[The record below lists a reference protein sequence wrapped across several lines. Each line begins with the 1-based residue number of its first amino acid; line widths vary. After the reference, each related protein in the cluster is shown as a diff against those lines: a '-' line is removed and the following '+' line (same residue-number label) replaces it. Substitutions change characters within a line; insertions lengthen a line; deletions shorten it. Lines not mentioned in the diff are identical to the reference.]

1 MTDDQQR
8 PWEASEAWQRG
19 QKLRYEALGDY
30 GEQRKEL
37 FQAFHPELMRFPI
50 EFVFGTILSRPG
62 LDMKTREL
70 ITLVISIA
78 TGKLREIRSHTRG
91 YLNAGGTKEEI
102 VEILLQIAPYAG
114 FPTYIE
120 GVYGVLEVFE
130 ERGLFT
136 PPARVAGAEAAS
148 PDGEGGPSRAG

>member
-1 MTDDQQR
+1 VTDEQQR
-8 PWEASEAWQRG
+8 PWEGSDAWKRG
-19 QKLRYEALGDY
+19 QEIRYETLGEY
-30 GEQRKEL
+30 GEERKRL
-37 FQAFHPELMRFPI
+37 FQSFHPELMRFPI

-62 LDMKTREL
+62 LDMKTREM
-70 ITLVISIA
+70 ITLVIAIS

-91 YLNAGGTKEEI
+91 FLNAGGTKEEV

-130 ERGLFT
+130 ERGLWT
-136 PPARVAGAEAAS
+136 RPSKEELAGSAAPASGGTGQAG
-148 PDGEGGPSRAG
+148 

>member
-1 MTDDQQR
+1 VTDEQQR
-8 PWEASEAWQRG
+8 PWETSEAWQRG
-19 QKLRYEALGDY
+19 QELRYETLGDY

-62 LDMKTREL
+62 LDMKTREM
-70 ITLVISIA
+70 ITLVIAIS

-91 YLNAGGTKEEI
+91 FLNAGGTKEEI

-136 PPARVAGAEAAS
+136 PPAKAAKADTTAGPGHA
-148 PDGEGGPSRAG
+148 DGG

>member
-1 MTDDQQR
+1 MTDVQER

-19 QKLRYEALGDY
+19 QALRYETLGEY
-30 GEQRKEL
+30 GEERKRL
-37 FQAFHPELMRFPI
+37 FQSFHPELMRFPI

-62 LDMKTREL
+62 LDMKTREM
-70 ITLVISIA
+70 ITLVIAIS

-91 YLNAGGTKEEI
+91 FLNAGGTKEEI
-102 VEILLQIAPYAG
+102 VEILLQVAPYAG

-130 ERGLFT
+130 ERGLWT
-136 PPARVAGAEAAS
+136 RPSKEELAGTAPGS
-148 PDGEGGPSRAG
+148 GEPG